1 VELVELG
8 AGQALDGGVH
18 GGEQA
23 VEGVVVHDQMA
34 R

>member
-8 AGQALDGGVH
+8 PGQTLDGGIQ

-23 VEGVVVHDQMA
+23 VEGVVVHGQMA